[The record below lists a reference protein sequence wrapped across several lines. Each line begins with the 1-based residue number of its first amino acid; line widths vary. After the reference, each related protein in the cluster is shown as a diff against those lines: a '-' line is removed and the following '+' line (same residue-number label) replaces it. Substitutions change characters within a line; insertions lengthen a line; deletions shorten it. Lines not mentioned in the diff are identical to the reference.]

1 MIGLILTGH
10 GQYASGLKS
19 GLNLVVGNLDNVRAI
34 DFEGDRVD
42 AYKVKLKESISEML
56 AKYDSL
62 AIATDIAGGT
72 PYNTAVTLT
81 NEDQRVMVFS
91 GLNFQLAYE
100 LSNLESDVKSYADEA
115 IRVAKDGVSY
125 FVMNNDNED
134 TSFEGGI

>member
-19 GLNLVVGNLDNVRAI
+19 GLNLVVGDLANVRAI
-34 DFEGDRVD
+34 DFEGDKVD
-42 AYKVKLKESISEML
+42 AYKVKLKEIISEML
-56 AKYDSL
+56 EKYDSL

-115 IRVAKDGVSY
+115 IKVAKNGVSY
-125 FVMNNDNED
+125 FVMNYDNED

>member
-19 GLNLVVGNLDNVRAI
+19 GLNLVVGDLDNVIAI
-34 DFEGDRVD
+34 DFEGDMVD
-42 AYKVKLKESISEML
+42 AYEVKLKEIISEML
-56 AKYDSL
+56 EKYESL

-100 LSNLESDVKSYADEA
+100 LANIENDVKSYADEA

-125 FVMNNDNED
+125 FVMNYDNED

>member
-1 MIGLILTGH
+1 MIGLIITGH

-19 GLNLVVGNLDNVRAI
+19 GLNLVVGDLANVRAI

-42 AYKVKLKESISEML
+42 AYKVKLREIISEML
-56 AKYDSL
+56 EKYDSL

-115 IRVAKDGVSY
+115 IKVAKDGVSY
-125 FVMNNDNED
+125 FVMNYDDED

>member
-19 GLNLVVGNLDNVRAI
+19 GLNLVVGDLANVRAI
-34 DFEGDRVD
+34 DFEGDRID
-42 AYKVKLKESISEML
+42 AYKVKLKEIISEML
-56 AKYDSL
+56 EKYESL

-125 FVMNNDNED
+125 FVMNYDDED

>member
-10 GQYASGLKS
+10 GQYAFGLKS
-19 GLNLVVGNLDNVRAI
+19 GLNLVVGDLDNVRAI

-42 AYKVKLKESISEML
+42 AYKVKLKEIISEML
-56 AKYDSL
+56 EKYDSL

>member
-19 GLNLVVGNLDNVRAI
+19 GLNLVVGDLANVKAI
-34 DFEGDRVD
+34 DFEGDRVE
-42 AYKVKLKESISEML
+42 AYKVKLKEIISEML
-56 AKYDSL
+56 EKYDSL

-115 IRVAKDGVSY
+115 IKVAKDGVSY
-125 FVMNNDNED
+125 FVMNYDDED

>member
-19 GLNLVVGNLDNVRAI
+19 GLNLVVGDLANVRAI
-34 DFEGDRVD
+34 DFEGDRID
-42 AYKVKLKESISEML
+42 AYKVKLKEIISEML
-56 AKYDSL
+56 EKYDSL

-125 FVMNNDNED
+125 FVMNYDDED

>member
-19 GLNLVVGNLDNVRAI
+19 GLNLVVGDLANVRAI
-34 DFEGDRVD
+34 DFEGDRID
-42 AYKVKLKESISEML
+42 AYKVKLKEIISEML
-56 AKYDSL
+56 EKYDSL

-81 NEDQRVMVFS
+81 NEDQGVMVFS

-125 FVMNNDNED
+125 FSMNYDDED

>member
-10 GQYASGLKS
+10 GHYATGLKS
-19 GLNLVVGNLDNVRAI
+19 GLELVVGDLDNVKAV

-42 AYKVKLKESISEML
+42 AYEVKLKEIISEML
-56 AKYDSL
+56 EKYDSL

-100 LSNLESDVKSYADEA
+100 LSNLESDVRSYADEA

-125 FVMNNDNED
+125 FVMNYDDED

>member
-19 GLNLVVGNLDNVRAI
+19 GLNLVVGDLDNVRAI

-42 AYKVKLKESISEML
+42 AYKVKLKEIISEML
-56 AKYDSL
+56 EKYDSL

>member
-19 GLNLVVGNLDNVRAI
+19 GLNLVVGDLANVRAI
-34 DFEGDRVD
+34 DFEGDRID
-42 AYKVKLKESISEML
+42 AYKVKLKEIISEML
-56 AKYDSL
+56 EKYDSL

>member
-19 GLNLVVGNLDNVRAI
+19 GLNLVVGDLANVRAI
-34 DFEGDRVD
+34 DFEGDRID
-42 AYKVKLKESISEML
+42 AYKVKLKEIISEML
-56 AKYDSL
+56 EKYDSL

-81 NEDQRVMVFS
+81 NEDKRVMVFS

-115 IRVAKDGVSY
+115 IKVAKRW
-125 FVMNNDNED
+125 
-134 TSFEGGI
+134 SFIFCYELR

>member
-19 GLNLVVGNLDNVRAI
+19 GLNLVVGDLDNVKAI

-42 AYKVKLKESISEML
+42 AYEVKLKEIISEML
-56 AKYDSL
+56 EKYESL

-125 FVMNNDNED
+125 FVMNYDDED

>member
-19 GLNLVVGNLDNVRAI
+19 GLNLVVGDLANVRAI
-34 DFEGDRVD
+34 DFEGDRID
-42 AYKVKLKESISEML
+42 AYKVKLKEIISEML
-56 AKYDSL
+56 EKYDSL

-125 FVMNNDNED
+125 FSMNYDDED

>member
-19 GLNLVVGNLDNVRAI
+19 GLSLVVGDLANVRAI
-34 DFEGDRVD
+34 DFEGDRID
-42 AYKVKLKESISEML
+42 AYKVKLKEIISEML
-56 AKYDSL
+56 EKYDSL

-115 IRVAKDGVSY
+115 IKVAKDGVSY
-125 FVMNNDNED
+125 FVMNYDDED

>member
-19 GLNLVVGNLDNVRAI
+19 GLNLVVGDLDNVRAI

-42 AYKVKLKESISEML
+42 AYKVKLKEIISEML
-56 AKYDSL
+56 EKYDSL

-100 LSNLESDVKSYADEA
+100 LSNLESNVKSYADEA

>member
-19 GLNLVVGNLDNVRAI
+19 GLNLVVGDLANVRAI
-34 DFEGDRVD
+34 DFEGDRID
-42 AYKVKLKESISEML
+42 AYKVKLKEIISEML
-56 AKYDSL
+56 EKYDSL

-100 LSNLESDVKSYADEA
+100 LANIENDVKSCADEA

-125 FVMNNDNED
+125 FVMNYDNED

>member
-19 GLNLVVGNLDNVRAI
+19 GLNLVVGDLDNVIAI
-34 DFEGDRVD
+34 DFEGDMVD
-42 AYKVKLKESISEML
+42 AYEVKLKEIISEML
-56 AKYDSL
+56 EKYESL

-100 LSNLESDVKSYADEA
+100 LSNLESDVRSYADEA

-125 FVMNNDNED
+125 FVMNYDDED

>member
-19 GLNLVVGNLDNVRAI
+19 GLNLVVGDLANVRAI

-42 AYKVKLKESISEML
+42 AYEVKLKEIISEML
-56 AKYDSL
+56 EKYESL

-125 FVMNNDNED
+125 FVMNYDDED